1 MGRVVRCSWLL
12 AGLAAA
18 GCSSSGQI
26 GAARP
31 SVVQNATASTSTS
44 TSPSANSSPT
54 VDVSA
59 SGTLTVWLEEPAQA
73 TWPDAVHLATN
84 KFNQTYPNVKI
95 TVTFQNWSSGYAA
108 KAEAAIQSTTP
119 PDVVELGTTETGG
132 FISQGS
138 LSDITADKATF
149 DNSSTWQDVLAQSCT
164 SNGKLFCVPYYAAKH
179 DGVIVGGS
187 DLAIPATSRHR
198 LWAAAWI
205 KAFTSN
211 ATEQMFAQK
220 GSGAPDGY
228 TYLANTTSIPA
239 SSSP

>member
-1 MGRVVRCSWLL
+1 M
-12 AGLAAA
+12 LAAA

-31 SVVQNATASTSTS
+31 SAAQNAAASTATSTSTS
-44 TSPSANSSPT
+44 TATPTSPNANASPA

-73 TWPDAVHLATN
+73 TWPDAVRLAAN
-84 KFNQTYPNVKI
+84 KFDQAYPNVKI
-95 TVTFQNWSSGYAA
+95 TVAFQNWSSGYAA

-132 FISQGS
+132 IISQGS

-187 DLAIPATSRHR
+187 DLAIPATSQHR
-198 LWAAAWI
+198 LWAEAWI
-205 KAFTSN
+205 KAFTSD

-220 GSGAPDGY
+220 GSGAPGGF
-228 TYLANTTSIPA
+228 TYLANTTSIP
-239 SSSP
+239 